1 MAVGEC
7 PECNGVI
14 SEHALICPHC
24 GLPKEKAEELLEAKE
39 RERAEREAKWKEYDA
54 EMMAEAR
61 RYCREGGSG
70 LGLHPPDD
78 PVRRTL
84 QPYIDRIDEEYV
96 KSREGYYDDEGN
108 WHAPTNQV
116 RSRREREDEK
126 KRKEEA
132 EWEADRVRKWNLK
145 VYKKMA
151 LFLLF
156 SLSVL
161 GFYGIFSGHDEASV
175 LLVSLIFLVIGCG
188 LFNGKL
194 NTPPSQ

>member
-96 KSREGYYDDEGN
+96 K
-108 WHAPTNQV
+108 ANQA
-116 RSRREREDEK
+116 RWDKEDEK

-132 EWEADRVRKWNLK
+132 EWADRVRKWNLK

-194 NTPPSQ
+194 NTPPAPVAANSASS